1 MSYEISNVSFVV
13 LLRSKLAR
21 EASVTK
27 TCISLRLP
35 KMMAKMRTATRR
47 RQKLAARRKK
57 QNWKSTQ
64 QQCFL
69 GGGGG
74 SGGGSCGPL
83 DWGWT
88 LTMADDPTVMD
99 NVPFLLLNDAWYIVK
114 YLEGYYRIY
123 RRSERYTF
131 LPKMVVTAA
140 RVQS

>member
-1 MSYEISNVSFVV
+1 MSEIRNVSFVVLV

-21 EASVTK
+21 EASVTE

-35 KMMAKMRTATRR
+35 KMMAKIRTATRR
-47 RQKLAARRKK
+47 REKLAARTKK
-57 QNWKSTQ
+57 QYWKSTQ

-74 SGGGSCGPL
+74 SGGRSCGPL

-99 NVPFLLLNDAWYIVK
+99 NVSFLLLNDEWYLVK
-114 YLEGYYRIY
+114 DSEGYYSIY
-123 RRSERYTF
+123 TRVKDIPFCRRW
-131 LPKMVVTAA
+131 
-140 RVQS
+140 